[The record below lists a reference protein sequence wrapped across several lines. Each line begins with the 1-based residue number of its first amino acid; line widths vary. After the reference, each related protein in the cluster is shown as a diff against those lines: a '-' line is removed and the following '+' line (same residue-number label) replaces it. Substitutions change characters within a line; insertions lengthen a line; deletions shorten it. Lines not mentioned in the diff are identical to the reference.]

1 LATTVG
7 STTTAGS
14 TNTTWV
20 TWTAST
26 ATTYAATNTTWQ
38 AWNTTTTGTSWAT
51 PIPVS
56 TAEQRERQEEEWQA
70 RARAEERAKETLE
83 SLLTQEQIEDLRR
96 TKAFELITQSGRRY
110 RIRRG
115 VSGNVRLVEDG
126 REVEALCAHP
136 RTSLHDDAGRYLGAL
151 PSEDVMIAQMLAL
164 NADEEGFRRIANI
177 TPMRRPTA
185 A

>member
-1 LATTVG
+1 VPALSTAATN
-7 STTTAGS
+7 

-26 ATTYAATNTTWQ
+26 ATTYQATNTTWQ
-38 AWNTTTTGTSWAT
+38 AWNNTTGTSTTWTAV
-51 PIPVS
+51 PDPVS
-56 TAEQRERQEEEWQA
+56 TAEYRERQEEERRA

-83 SLLTQEQIEDLRR
+83 SLLTQEQIDDLRR
-96 TKAFELITQSGRRY
+96 TKAFELITQSGKRY

-136 RTSLHDDAGRYLGAL
+136 RTSLYDDAGRYLGAL

-164 NADEEGFRRIANI
+164 DADEEGFRRVANI
-177 TPMRRPTA
+177 TPMRLPTA